1 MAYNPFRNFGLKAMA
16 VGIATLLWIA
26 VGGEKIVERSLEAPL
41 EIENLPEAI
50 ELVGETPGSINVR
63 VRGTS
68 TSLGRLTTG
77 DVKAVLDVATARPGR
92 NLFHI
97 GPDLVSAPFGVE
109 VSYAGP
115 STVSL
120 HFERQLTRTVP
131 VKPDVEGDAAPGY
144 EVRSVTVEPAA
155 VEVVGPENELRD
167 LAGAATEPIEL
178 KASAATIRERV
189 PIVILNSEARLRT
202 PQDATVTVDIRPVRT
217 EREIRGVPVR
227 MEHLQADQRAQS
239 APPNVT
245 VTVRGD
251 DDALRALGAGDVEAS
266 VDLKGL
272 GAGRYTLPVHVA
284 PSRLFG
290 VVRVDP
296 PQVQIT
302 IR

>member
-1 MAYNPFRNFGLKAMA
+1 MAYNPFRNFGLKVMA
-16 VGIATLLWIA
+16 VGIATLLWVA
-26 VGGEKIVERSLEAPL
+26 VGGEKIVERSLQAPL

-50 ELVGETPGSINVR
+50 ELVGDAPSNVNVR

-68 TSLGRLTTG
+68 TSLGRLTPG

-97 GPDLVSAPFGVE
+97 SPDLVSAPFGVE

-115 STVSL
+115 ATVAL
-120 HFERQLTRTVP
+120 QFERTLIKRVP
-131 VKPDVEGDAAPGY
+131 VRPDVEGDAAPGY
-144 EVRSVTVEPAA
+144 EVRRVTVEPAT
-155 VEVVGPENELRD
+155 VEVIGPESELRD

-178 KASAATIRERV
+178 KASAATVRETV
-189 PIVILNSEARLRT
+189 AIAILNSEARLRT
-202 PQDATVTVDIRPVRT
+202 PQNAVVTIDIQPVAR
-217 EREIRGVPVR
+217 ERMISGVPVR
-227 MEHLQADQRAQS
+227 MQHLRPGQRAQS
-239 APPNVT
+239 APANVS

-251 DDALRALGAGDVEAS
+251 DDALAKVGAASIEAS
-266 VDLKGL
+266 VDLTGL
-272 GAGRYTLPVHVA
+272 GAGRYTLPVRVA

-296 PQVQIT
+296 PQVRVT

>member
-1 MAYNPFRNFGLKAMA
+1 MAYNPFRSFGLKAMA

-26 VGGEKIVERSLEAPL
+26 VGGEKIVERSLQAPL
-41 EIENLPEAI
+41 ELENLPEAI
-50 ELVGETPGSINVR
+50 ELVGETPSAISVR

-77 DVKAVLDVATARPGR
+77 DVKAVLDVATAPGR

-115 STVSL
+115 ATVAL
-120 HFERQLTRTVP
+120 HFEPQLTRTVP
-131 VKPDVEGDAAPGY
+131 VRPDVEGDAAPGY
-144 EVRSVTVEPAA
+144 EVRSVSVEPAT
-155 VEVVGPENELRD
+155 VEVIGPESELRD

-178 KASAATIRERV
+178 KSSAATIRERV
-189 PIVILNSEARLRT
+189 PIAILNSEARLRT
-202 PQDATVTVDIRPVRT
+202 PQDATVTIDIQPVRT
-217 EREIRGVPVR
+217 ERQIQGVPVR
-227 MEHLQADQRAQS
+227 MEQLQADQRAQS
-239 APPNVT
+239 APANVSI
-245 VTVRGD
+245 TVRGD
-251 DDALRALGAGDVEAS
+251 GDALRALGAGDLEAS

-272 GAGRYTLPVHVA
+272 GAGRYTLPVRVA

>member
-1 MAYNPFRNFGLKAMA
+1 MAYNPFRSFGLKAMA

-26 VGGEKIVERSLEAPL
+26 VGGEKIVERSLQAPL
-41 EIENLPEAI
+41 ELENLPEAI
-50 ELVGETPGSINVR
+50 ELVGETPGAINVR

-68 TSLGRLTTG
+68 TSLGRLTAG

-144 EVRSVTVEPAA
+144 EVRGVSVEPAS
-155 VEVVGPENELRD
+155 VEVIGPESELRD

-202 PQDATVTVDIRPVRT
+202 PQEATVTIDIQPVRT

-227 MEHLQADQRAQS
+227 MEQLQAGQRAQCTP
-239 APPNVT
+239 ANVSI
-245 VTVRGD
+245 TVRGD
-251 DDALRALGAGDVEAS
+251 GDVLRALGAGDVEAS

-272 GAGRYTLPVHVA
+272 GAGRYTLPVRTA
-284 PSRLFG
+284 ASRLFG

-296 PQVQIT
+296 PQVLVT

>member
-1 MAYNPFRNFGLKAMA
+1 MAYNPLRNFGLKAMA
-16 VGIATLLWIA
+16 FGIATLLWVA
-26 VGGEKIVERSLEAPL
+26 VGGEKIVERSLQAPL
-41 EIENLPEAI
+41 EIENLPDAI
-50 ELVGETPGSINVR
+50 ELVGETPGVINVR

-68 TSLGRLTTG
+68 TSLGRLSTG

-97 GPDLVSAPFGVE
+97 SPDLVSAPFGVE

-115 STVSL
+115 GTVAL
-120 HFERQLTRTVP
+120 QFERQLTKTVP

-144 EVRSVTVEPAA
+144 EVRGVTVEPAT
-155 VEVVGPENELRD
+155 VEVIGPESELRN
-167 LAGAATEPIEL
+167 LVGAATEPIEL
-178 KASAATIRERV
+178 KASAAPIRERV
-189 PIVILNSEARLRT
+189 AIAILNSEARLRT
-202 PQDATVTVDIRPVRT
+202 PQEAIVTVDIRPVRT

-227 MEHLQADQRAQS
+227 MEQLQADQRAQS
-239 APPNVT
+239 APPNVS

-251 DDALRALGAGDVEAS
+251 GDVLRALGAGDVEAS
-266 VDLKGL
+266 VDVKGL
-272 GAGRYTLPVHVA
+272 GVGRYTLPVRVA

>member
-1 MAYNPFRNFGLKAMA
+1 MAYNPFRSFGLKAIA

-26 VGGEKIVERSLEAPL
+26 VGGEKIVERSLQAPL
-41 EIENLPEAI
+41 QIENQPDAI
-50 ELVGETPGSINVR
+50 ELVGEAPGVINVR

-97 GPDLVSAPFGVE
+97 GPGLVSAPFGVE

-115 STVSL
+115 STVTL
-120 HFERQLTRTVP
+120 NFERQLTRTVP
-131 VKPDVEGDAAPGY
+131 VKPDVEGEAAPGY
-144 EVRSVTVEPAA
+144 EVREVTVEPAT
-155 VEVVGPENELRD
+155 VEVIGPESELRN
-167 LAGAATEPIEL
+167 LVGAVTEPIEL
-178 KASAATIRERV
+178 KASAAPIRERV
-189 PIVILNSEARLRT
+189 AIAVIDSEARLRT
-202 PQDATVTVDIRPVRT
+202 PQEALVTIDIQPVRT
-217 EREIRGVPVR
+217 EREIPGVPVR
-227 MEHLQADQRAQS
+227 MQQLQADQRAQA
-239 APPNVT
+239 APPTVS

-251 DDALRALGAGDVEAS
+251 GDALRALGAGDVEAS
-266 VDLKGL
+266 VDVKGL
-272 GAGRYTLPVHVA
+272 GAGRYTLPVRVA

>member
-16 VGIATLLWIA
+16 VGIAALLWTA
-26 VGGEKIVERSLEAPL
+26 VGGEKIVERSLQAPL
-41 EIENLPEAI
+41 EIENLPDAI
-50 ELVGETPGSINVR
+50 ELVGETPGFVNVR

-68 TSLGRLTTG
+68 TSLGRLSPG

-92 NLFHI
+92 NLFPI

-109 VSYAGP
+109 VSHAGP
-115 STVSL
+115 ATVAL
-120 HFERQLTRTVP
+120 QFERQLTKTVP

-144 EVRSVTVEPAA
+144 EVRGVTVEPAT
-155 VEVVGPENELRD
+155 VEVIGPESELRD

-189 PIVILNSEARLRT
+189 AIAILNSEARLRT
-202 PQDATVTVDIRPVRT
+202 PQSAIVTVDIRPVRT
-217 EREIRGVPVR
+217 EREIQGVPVR
-227 MEHLQADQRAQS
+227 MEQLRADQRAQS
-239 APPNVT
+239 APPNVV

-251 DDALRALGAGDVEAS
+251 GDALRALGAGDVEAS

-272 GAGRYTLPVHVA
+272 GAGRYMLPVHVA
-284 PSRLFG
+284 PSQLFG

-296 PQVQIT
+296 PQVRIT

>member
-251 DDALRALGAGDVEAS
+251 DDALRALGAGGVEAS

-272 GAGRYTLPVHVA
+272 GAGRYTLPVQVA

>member
-26 VGGEKIVERSLEAPL
+26 VGGEKIVERSLQAPL

-50 ELVGETPGSINVR
+50 ELVGDTPGAINVR

-92 NLFHI
+92 NQFHI

-144 EVRSVTVEPAA
+144 EVRGVTVEPAT
-155 VEVVGPENELRD
+155 VEVIGPESELRD

-189 PIVILNSEARLRT
+189 AIAILNSEARLRT
-202 PQDATVTVDIRPVRT
+202 PQDAIVTVDIRPVRT

-239 APPNVT
+239 VPPNVT

-251 DDALRALGAGDVEAS
+251 DDALRALGAGGVEAS

-272 GAGRYTLPVHVA
+272 GAGRYTLPVQVA

>member
-1 MAYNPFRNFGLKAMA
+1 MAYNPFRSFGLKAIA

-26 VGGEKIVERSLEAPL
+26 VGGEKIVERSLQAPL
-41 EIENLPEAI
+41 QIENPPDAI
-50 ELVGETPGSINVR
+50 ELVGEAPGFINVR

-68 TSLGRLTTG
+68 TSLGRLGTG

-97 GPDLVSAPFGVE
+97 GPGLVSAPFGVE

-115 STVSL
+115 STVTL
-120 HFERQLTRTVP
+120 NFERQLTRTVP
-131 VKPDVEGDAAPGY
+131 VKPDVEGEAAPGY
-144 EVRSVTVEPAA
+144 EVREVTVEPAT
-155 VEVVGPENELRD
+155 VEVIGPESELRN
-167 LAGAATEPIEL
+167 LVGAVTEPIEL
-178 KASAATIRERV
+178 KASAAPIRERV
-189 PIVILNSEARLRT
+189 AIAVIDSEARLRT
-202 PQDATVTVDIRPVRT
+202 PQEALVTIDIQPVRT
-217 EREIRGVPVR
+217 EREIPGVPVR
-227 MEHLQADQRAQS
+227 MQQLQADQRAQA
-239 APPNVT
+239 APPTVS

-251 DDALRALGAGDVEAS
+251 GDALRALGAGDLEAS
-266 VDLKGL
+266 VDVKGL
-272 GAGRYTLPVHVA
+272 GAGRYTLPVRVA

>member
-41 EIENLPEAI
+41 EIENLPETI

-202 PQDATVTVDIRPVRT
+202 PQDATVTIDIRPVRT

-251 DDALRALGAGDVEAS
+251 DDALRALGAGGVEAS

>member
-16 VGIATLLWIA
+16 VGIAALLWVA
-26 VGGEKIVERSLEAPL
+26 VGGERIVERSLQAPL
-41 EIENLPEAI
+41 EIENLPDAL
-50 ELVGETPGSINVR
+50 ELVGETPGAINVR

-68 TSLGRLTTG
+68 TSLGRLALG
-77 DVKAVLDVATARPGR
+77 DVKAVLDVATARAGR

-97 GPDLVSAPFGVE
+97 SPGLVSAPFGVE

-115 STVSL
+115 ATVAL
-120 HFERQLTRTVP
+120 HFERQVTKTVP

-144 EVRSVTVEPAA
+144 EVRQVTVEPAT
-155 VEVVGPENELRD
+155 VEAIGPESELRK
-167 LAGAATEPIEL
+167 LAAAVTEPIEL
-178 KASAATIRERV
+178 RASAATIRERV
-189 PIVILNSEARLRT
+189 AIAILDSEARLRS
-202 PQDATVTVDIRPVRT
+202 PQEAVVTVEIQPVRT

-227 MEHLQADQRAQS
+227 MGPLRPDQRAQS
-239 APPNVT
+239 SPPTVT

-251 DDALRALGAGDVEAS
+251 GDALRAISAGDVEAS

-272 GAGRYTLPVHVA
+272 GAGRYTLPVRVA
-284 PSRLFG
+284 PSGLFG

>member
-1 MAYNPFRNFGLKAMA
+1 MAYNPFRSFGLKAIA

-41 EIENLPEAI
+41 EIENLPDAI
-50 ELVGETPGSINVR
+50 ELVGETPGVINVR

-97 GPDLVSAPFGVE
+97 GPGLVSAPFGVE

-115 STVSL
+115 STVTL
-120 HFERQLTRTVP
+120 NFERQLTRTIP
-131 VKPDVEGDAAPGY
+131 VKPDVEGEAAPGY
-144 EVRSVTVEPAA
+144 EVREVTVEPAA
-155 VEVVGPENELRD
+155 VEVIGPESELRN
-167 LAGAATEPIEL
+167 LVGAVTEPIEL
-178 KASAATIRERV
+178 KASAAPIRERV
-189 PIVILNSEARLRT
+189 AIAVIDSEARLRT
-202 PQDATVTVDIRPVRT
+202 PQEALVTIDIQPVRT
-217 EREIRGVPVR
+217 EREIPGVPVR
-227 MEHLQADQRAQS
+227 MQQLQADQRAQS
-239 APPNVT
+239 APPNVS

-251 DDALRALGAGDVEAS
+251 GDALRALGAGDVEAS
-266 VDLKGL
+266 VDVKGL
-272 GAGRYTLPVHVA
+272 GAGRYTLPVRVA

>member
-202 PQDATVTVDIRPVRT
+202 PQDAIVTVDIRPVRT
-217 EREIRGVPVR
+217 EREIRDVPVR

-251 DDALRALGAGDVEAS
+251 DDALRALGAGGVEAS

>member
-1 MAYNPFRNFGLKAMA
+1 MAYNPFRSFGLKAIA

-26 VGGEKIVERSLEAPL
+26 VGGEKIVERSLQAPL
-41 EIENLPEAI
+41 QIENPPDAI
-50 ELVGETPGSINVR
+50 ELVGEAPGFINVR

-68 TSLGRLTTG
+68 TSLGRLGTG

-97 GPDLVSAPFGVE
+97 GPGLVSAPFGVE

-115 STVSL
+115 STVTL
-120 HFERQLTRTVP
+120 NFERQLTRTVP
-131 VKPDVEGDAAPGY
+131 VKPDVEGEAAPGY
-144 EVRSVTVEPAA
+144 EVREVTVEPAT
-155 VEVVGPENELRD
+155 VEVIGPESELRN
-167 LAGAATEPIEL
+167 LVGAVTEPIEL
-178 KASAATIRERV
+178 KASAAPIRERV
-189 PIVILNSEARLRT
+189 AIAVIDSEARLRT
-202 PQDATVTVDIRPVRT
+202 PQEALVTIDIQPVRT
-217 EREIRGVPVR
+217 EREIPGVPVR
-227 MEHLQADQRAQS
+227 MQQLQADQRAQA
-239 APPNVT
+239 APPNVS

-251 DDALRALGAGDVEAS
+251 GDALRALGAGDVEAS
-266 VDLKGL
+266 VDVKGL
-272 GAGRYTLPVHVA
+272 GAGRYTLPVRVA

>member
-1 MAYNPFRNFGLKAMA
+1 MAYNPFRNFGLKAVA
-16 VGIATLLWIA
+16 VGVAALLWTA
-26 VGGEKIVERSLEAPL
+26 VGGEKIVERSLQVPL
-41 EIENLPEAI
+41 ELENLPEAI
-50 ELVGETPGSINVR
+50 ELVGETPGAINVR

-77 DVKAVLDVATARPGR
+77 DVKAVIDVATARPGR
-92 NLFHI
+92 NWFHVS
-97 GPDLVSAPFGVE
+97 PDLVSAPFGVE

-115 STVSL
+115 ATVPL
-120 HFERQLTRTVP
+120 NFERQLTRTVP

-144 EVRSVTVEPAA
+144 EVRGVTVEPAT
-155 VEVVGPENELRD
+155 VEVIGPESELRE

-178 KASAATIRERV
+178 KASAVPIRERV
-189 PIVILNSEARLRT
+189 AIAILNSEARLRS
-202 PQDATVTVDIRPVRT
+202 PQEAIVTVDIRPVRT
-217 EREIRGVPVR
+217 ERSVAGVPVR
-227 MEHLQADQRAQS
+227 MQQLQANQRAQS
-239 APPNVT
+239 APPNVS

-251 DDALRALGAGDVEAS
+251 GETLRALGAGDIEAS

-272 GAGRYTLPVHVA
+272 GAGRYTLPVRVA

-296 PQVQIT
+296 PQVNVT